1 MSHTSQYVRETA
13 RMSEA
18 PTSRRPQL
26 VMAALATVGAAWL
39 AHSLW
44 FNAHYVE
51 TDNAQVG
58 SDIVPISSRISGF
71 VASVA
76 VRENQTVAAGQ
87 LLATLDDR
95 DARARLAQLEA
106 ELASARSAAGQPGQT
121 GQAAAQVAAAQA
133 QTRQARALVQQVQA
147 EQEQA
152 QREFIRVQTL
162 LSRGL
167 VSQRDL
173 DIANANARASAARLQ
188 AARDAANAA
197 SRQTQAS
204 EAALRGA
211 DARLLAAQ
219 AARDVAA
226 NTLTDTHIVA
236 PFAGMVSQKTV
247 EPGQFMQPGQPMMN
261 LVGLQQAWVVAN
273 LKETQLDGIRVGS
286 PAEFTVDAYPGKVW
300 KGQVESLS
308 PATGSKFTLLPPD
321 NATGNF
327 TKVVQRVPVRIH
339 ITRGQH
345 NGVML
350 RPGMSAVVTL
360 RKD

>member
-1 MSHTSQYVRETA
+1 MSD
-13 RMSEA
+13 A
-18 PTSRRPQL
+18 PPSRRPQF
-26 VMAALATVGAAWL
+26 VMAALAIAGAGWL

-44 FNAHYVE
+44 FNARFVE
-51 TDNAQVG
+51 TDNAQIG

-76 VRENQTVAAGQ
+76 VRENQMVTAGQ

-95 DARARLAQLEA
+95 DARARLAQMDA
-106 ELASARSAAGQPGQT
+106 ELASARSNAGQPGQT
-121 GQAAAQVAAAQA
+121 GQASAQLAATRAQA
-133 QTRQARALVQQVQA
+133 EQANALVQQVQA

-152 QREFIRVQTL
+152 QREFARVQTL

-173 DIANANARASAARLQ
+173 DMAQANARASSARLQ

-197 SRQTQAS
+197 SRQSQGS

-226 NTLTDTHIVA
+226 NTLTDTRIVA

-261 LVGLQQAWVVAN
+261 LVGMQQAWVVAN
-273 LKETQLDGIRVGS
+273 LKETQLDGIRIGS
-286 PAEFTVDAYPGKVW
+286 TAEFTVDAYPGKIW

-339 ITRGQH
+339 ITGGQH
-345 NGVML
+345 AGVML